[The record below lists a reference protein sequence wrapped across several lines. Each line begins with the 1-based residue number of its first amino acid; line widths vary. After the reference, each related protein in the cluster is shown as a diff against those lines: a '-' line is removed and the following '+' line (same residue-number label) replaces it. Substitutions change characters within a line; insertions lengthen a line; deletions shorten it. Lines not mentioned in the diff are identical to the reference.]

1 VSLRTRI
8 LLASSLLITVPLLLL
23 AAGIRSGVERRLT
36 SQYTQRVGDLMEII
50 GEDLAAQ
57 RADLGRRLAR
67 LKDTLADDNRFR
79 LAVVEKRVDQR
90 PYLLD
95 SAGKAMGL
103 MGLDMLQIQDEA
115 GLILSSG
122 HFRNEYDRAE
132 PALPRWLAAV
142 PDTAALVAAR
152 RPAGGFFA
160 LARCDSLRLG
170 ERRLSLVGG
179 LACDGPFL
187 AGLARGRGLAVS
199 LVYTG
204 GALSSD
210 PQLAAALA
218 HVGQAR
224 LDRPEL
230 TLGHDAYLVQARDLP
245 LLSAAETAA
254 GRHETARLVVTHP
267 LAPLRS
273 ELRSLDLW
281 LGLILL
287 ATLAG
292 TLILATWLA
301 GRLSR
306 PLNELA
312 RQTARMDLDR
322 LDADFRSDR
331 RDEVGTLSRFL
342 AAMQE
347 RLRLSVQRLREAE
360 RRATLGELAR
370 QVNHDIKNGLAPL
383 RHVLRHLGE
392 VAERDPTGLATV
404 FQERRPT
411 LDSSLGYLADLAA
424 NYARLSQRP
433 RQQSCDLNRLV
444 RTVFIGAGS
453 PAAVHLNLGNHLPTV
468 QADPVGLRRIIEN
481 LLRNALDS
489 LAGRPEGRIEVS
501 TSLRPAVA
509 GPDPAPADLAL
520 VVADNGCGIP
530 AEDRE
535 RIFADFYTTK
545 PDGTGLGLSIVRRLV
560 ADFGGRITCESEP
573 GRGTIFTVLLPA
585 EPDDLP
591 AAGGPESPP

>member
-1 VSLRTRI
+1 MSLRTRI

-23 AAGIRSGVERRLT
+23 AAGIRSGVERRL
-36 SQYTQRVGDLMEII
+36 SAQYTQRVGDLMEII
-50 GEDLAAQ
+50 GEDLAAR

-67 LKDTLADDNRFR
+67 LKDSLADDNRFR
-79 LAVVEKRVDQR
+79 LAVVERRADQR

-95 SAGKAMGL
+95 SAGRAMGL

-115 GLILSSG
+115 GRILSSG

-132 PALPRWLAAV
+132 PALPLWLTAV
-142 PDTAALVAAR
+142 PDTAGLVAAR
-152 RPAGGFFA
+152 RPAGSFLA

-179 LACDGPFL
+179 IACDGPFL

-204 GALSSD
+204 GAISSD
-210 PQLAAALA
+210 PRLAAALA

-230 TLGHDAYLVQARDLP
+230 TLGHDAYLVRARDMP
-245 LLSAAETAA
+245 LLVSAETAVA
-254 GRHETARLVVTHP
+254 RHELARLVVTHP

-273 ELRSLDLW
+273 ELHSLDLW

-292 TLILATWLA
+292 TLVLAIWLA
-301 GRLSR
+301 DRLSR

-322 LDADFRSDR
+322 LDAEFPSDR

-392 VAERDPTGLATV
+392 VAEQDPTSLAAV

-411 LDSSLGYLADLAA
+411 LDSSLGYLADLSAS
-424 NYARLSQRP
+424 YARLSPRP
-433 RQQSCDLNRLV
+433 RRQSCDLNRLV
-444 RTVFIGAGS
+444 RTVVAGS
-453 PAAVHLNLGNHLPTV
+453 GGPAAVHLDLAEHLPTV

-489 LAGRPEGRIEVS
+489 LSGCRDGRVELR
-501 TSLRPAVA
+501 TALRPVA
-509 GPDPAPADLAL
+509 AGADPGPADLVL

-530 AEDRE
+530 AEDHE
-535 RIFADFYTTK
+535 RIFTDFYTSK
-545 PDGTGLGLSIVRRLV
+545 PGGTGLGLSIVRRLV
-560 ADFGGRITCESEP
+560 ADFDGRITCESEP
-573 GRGTIFTVLLPA
+573 DRGTTFTVLLPA
-585 EPDDLP
+585 EPEELP
-591 AAGGPESPP
+591 AAGGPEPPP